1 MENFSKKINV
11 KKNKIFEYYKLQFRN
26 LLHIIHDFVKKI
38 SQKKKMENFS
48 KKINVK
54 KSKIFKNKLLFRNL
68 LNIIHEFVVKKK
80 NLRNSQ
86 V

>member
-1 MENFSKKINV
+1 
-11 KKNKIFEYYKLQFRN
+11 
-26 LLHIIHDFVKKI
+26 
-38 SQKKKMENFS
+38 MENFS